1 LHRCFKRRHREV
13 VKSKCRK
20 YFKSNLEMVK
30 NKQSNRIVALY
41 KYGHEH
47 SQKIIIGEVVP
58 GYFNK

>member
-1 LHRCFKRRHREV
+1 
-13 VKSKCRK
+13 
-20 YFKSNLEMVK
+20 MVK

-58 GYFNK
+58 GYFNKEKKEERILLVFIYL